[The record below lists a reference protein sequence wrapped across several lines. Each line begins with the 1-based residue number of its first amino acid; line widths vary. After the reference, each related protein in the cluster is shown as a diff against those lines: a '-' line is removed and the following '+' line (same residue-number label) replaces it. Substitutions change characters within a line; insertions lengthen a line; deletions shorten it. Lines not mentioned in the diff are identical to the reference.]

1 MKGCKMFKGIVTVAD
16 IVKAKNSALSIFTEA
31 QAKLKVANDKVEQF
45 KVEAA
50 ERIAS
55 LNEELNLEQASVV
68 SALAQQSEI
77 EKTFNRI
84 QAILE

>member
-1 MKGCKMFKGIVTVAD
+1 MFKGIVTVAD
-16 IVKAKNSALSIFTEA
+16 IVKAKNSALTIFTEA

-55 LNEELNLEQASVV
+55 LKEELNLEQASVV